1 MAKGNALHTESVAA
15 ADEVAKN
22 FFKVNPRTS
31 CALTEATMYNSS
43 QASLSTAPPTPPG
56 GTYFTQNRIGME
68 SCSPVRWYTCLQGTE
83 LKASLKCCFLKREGP
98 LPQSLAF
105 V

>member
-1 MAKGNALHTESVAA
+1 MAKGNVLHTKSVAA

-22 FFKVNPRTS
+22 FFKVNPGIS

-43 QASLSTAPPTPPG
+43 QDSLKHSSPTPPG

-83 LKASLKCCFLKREGP
+83 LKTNLKCCFLKKDGP
-98 LPQSLAF
+98 IPQSLAF